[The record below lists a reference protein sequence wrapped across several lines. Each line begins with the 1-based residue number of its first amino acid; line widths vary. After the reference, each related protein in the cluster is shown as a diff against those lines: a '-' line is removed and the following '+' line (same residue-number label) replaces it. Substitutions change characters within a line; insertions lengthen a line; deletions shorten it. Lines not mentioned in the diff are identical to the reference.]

1 MKIAQ
6 GFTLIEAMVVI
17 AIIAVFACLG
27 VPAFQNF
34 VQKQKIESSRKE
46 LIALA
51 HMARMTAVTE
61 GGPTVVCGSLDGDAC
76 DRGSVWQGNVIA
88 FRDANFN
95 HARDE
100 GEALIFSQS
109 LGNAN
114 VRGTRSLLEFN
125 PSGAGYMGSWLY
137 CSPDIAQPQQTFRL
151 VVSLGGRI
159 RSEATDL
166 HRCS

>member
-1 MKIAQ
+1 MKIPK

-17 AIIAVFACLG
+17 AIIAVFASLG

-34 VQKQKIESSRKE
+34 VQKQKIESARQE

-51 HMARMTAVTE
+51 HMARLTAVAE
-61 GGPTVVCGSLDGDAC
+61 GGPTVICGSRDGEEC
-76 DRGSVWQGNVIA
+76 DTGSVWQGNVIA
-88 FRDANFN
+88 FRDEDFN

-100 GEALIFSQS
+100 GEPLIFTQP
-109 LGNAN
+109 LGNAS

-137 CSPDIAQPQQTFRL
+137 CSPEILQPQQTFRL

-159 RSEATDL
+159 RAEATDL
-166 HRCS
+166 QRCG